1 MMRKLFVSVALTAT
15 VAVASAPVADAHTLR
30 YGRAKAVAENAML
43 RFVRSHESDLGYA
56 TFSPPLSS
64 KRVSRHMWVFKF
76 DFRFDGDA
84 TTEGECKV
92 SVQYKNAYAQSTRA
106 RIYAIQVA

>member
-1 MMRKLFVSVALTAT
+1 MRKLLVALTLM
-15 VAVASAPVADAHTLR
+15 ASLVGVSTPVADAHTLGQ
-30 YGRAKAVAENAML
+30 GRAKAAAENAVL
-43 RFVRSHESDLGYA
+43 RYLKSKESDLGYG

-64 KRVSRHMWVFKF
+64 KRVSRHKWVFKF

-92 SVQYKNAYAQSTRA
+92 SAWYANARTHTIRSRVYA
-106 RIYAIQVA
+106 VHVD